1 MLIKGKKIVT
11 NITKLFTN
19 EHWSHHLH
27 LQIIEMLQILKIFE
41 SLPEQ
46 ARYKKRIIF
55 FIVVFKTCYWHCQ
68 ISPFHSV
75 LGIET
80 KQPLEH
86 QHFIQWLPENQ
97 RFLCK
102 VFPRHSLLSITNTSP
117 GKSFSLCDVSAPHAY
132 LSHIGHSSVVIL
144 CLAFDLAWQEFFHII
159 K

>member
-1 MLIKGKKIVT
+1 M
-11 NITKLFTN
+11 NIGVITYTSKLQKYYRF
-19 EHWSHHLH
+19 
-27 LQIIEMLQILKIFE
+27 QRYLKVYQNRQDIRKE
-41 SLPEQ
+41 S
-46 ARYKKRIIF
+46 F
-55 FIVVFKTCYWHCQ
+55 SSIVVFKTCYWHCQ

-80 KQPLEH
+80 KQPLER

-132 LSHIGHSSVVIL
+132 LSHIGHSSVVML

>member
-46 ARYKKRIIF
+46 ARYKKESFSLLLFLKPVTGIARF
-55 FIVVFKTCYWHCQ
+55 L
-68 ISPFHSV
+68 HSTQSWV
-75 LGIET
+75 L
-80 KQPLEH
+80 KQNSH
-86 QHFIQWLPENQ
+86 WNTNIFIQWLPENQ

-102 VFPRHSLLSITNTSP
+102 SLP
-117 GKSFSLCDVSAPHAY
+117 KG
-132 LSHIGHSSVVIL
+132 IL
-144 CLAFDLAWQEFFHII
+144 CCPLLIPHLGSHFLFVMYLHLMHIFLI
-159 K
+159 QDTVQL